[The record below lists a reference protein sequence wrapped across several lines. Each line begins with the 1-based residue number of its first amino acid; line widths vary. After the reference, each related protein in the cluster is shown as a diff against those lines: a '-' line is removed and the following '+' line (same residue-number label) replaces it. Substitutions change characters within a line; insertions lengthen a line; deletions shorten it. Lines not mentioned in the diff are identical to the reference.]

1 LLLGTGN
8 GSRNK
13 VELMGPE
20 PFPLPE
26 PAVKIADRFANW
38 LASIDQTNFFL
49 ALIFIVLIWLARN
62 VIARGILELSSRLMK
77 QLSVELPEQVRNEL
91 NATTAILIVVLALF
105 PALGVLNLPA
115 PAYEFLNRLLASV
128 AIIAV
133 FSGWYNLS
141 GPFVSLLSNDRFRKI
156 QMEAGWMERVAQF
169 GVLLFA
175 ITSLLNVWQIDITG
189 ALTGVGVMGAGIAIA
204 TQDLIRNLI
213 AGMNNMSEKRFAV
226 GDVIQIE
233 GVLVGTVENID
244 LRSTLIKGFDQ
255 IPRYVPNSDLSNA
268 VVLNFTHRTNRRV
281 LVSIPLVLS
290 SSLAQITQVRDALR
304 QYLSE
309 SGDFEL
315 TDDAPQH
322 VYVEGLSD
330 SAVPIIFYAWTRN
343 PDYANS
349 LQVNERLSLKILE
362 IIEFAG
368 TSLAYPT
375 QTVELAKI
383 SAPDLINS
391 SGS

>member
-1 LLLGTGN
+1 M
-8 GSRNK
+8 
-13 VELMGPE
+13 EPE

-26 PAVKIADRFANW
+26 PAVKIAERFANW

-49 ALIFIVLIWLARN
+49 ALIFVVLIWLARN
-62 VIARGILELSSRLMK
+62 VIAHWLLGLSNRLMK
-77 QLSVELPEQVRNEL
+77 QLSVELPERIQNEL
-91 NATTAILIVVLALF
+91 TATTSVLVVVLALF
-105 PALGVLNLPA
+105 PALTVLNLPDSA
-115 PAYEFLNRLLASV
+115 NGFLNKILASV

-133 FSGWYNLS
+133 FSGWYNLC
-141 GPFVSLLSNDRFRKI
+141 GPFVSLLRNDRFRKI
-156 QMEAGWMERVAQF
+156 HMEAGWMERVAQF

-175 ITSLLNVWQIDITG
+175 ITSLLNVWQVDITG

-226 GDVIQIE
+226 GDSIQIE

-290 SSLAQITQVRDALR
+290 STLAQITEVRDALR
-304 QYLSE
+304 HYLSE

-315 TDDAPQH
+315 TEDAPQH

-330 SAVPIIFYAWTRN
+330 SAVPIIFYAWTKV

-362 IIEFAG
+362 IVEHAG
-368 TSLAYPT
+368 TALAYPT
-375 QTVELAKI
+375 QTVELAKMSVPGEI
-383 SAPDLINS
+383 SP

>member
-1 LLLGTGN
+1 
-8 GSRNK
+8 
-13 VELMGPE
+13 M
-20 PFPLPE
+20 PE
-26 PAVKIADRFANW
+26 PAARIAVRFANW

-62 VIARGILELSSRLMK
+62 VIAHWVLGLSTRLLK
-77 QLSVELPEQVRNEL
+77 QLSVQLPEQVRTEL
-91 NATTAILIVVLALF
+91 AATTAILVVVLALY
-105 PALGVLNLPA
+105 PVLDVLNLPD
-115 PAYEFLNRLLASV
+115 FVDGLLNRILASV
-128 AIIAV
+128 AIVAV

-141 GPFVSLLSNDRFRKI
+141 GPFVSLLRNGRFRKI
-156 QMEAGWMERVAQF
+156 HMEARWMERVAQF

-175 ITSLLNVWQIDITG
+175 ITSLLKVWQVDITG
-189 ALTGVGVMGAGIAIA
+189 ALTGVGVLGAGIAIA

-281 LVSIPLVLS
+281 LLSIPLVLS
-290 SSLAQITQVRDALR
+290 SSPAQITQVRDALR
-304 QYLSE
+304 QYLSQ
-309 SGDFEL
+309 SDDFEL
-315 TDDAPQH
+315 SDDAPQH
-322 VYVEGLSD
+322 VYVQALTD
-330 SAVPIIFYAWTRN
+330 SAVPIIFYAWTKV

-362 IIEFAG
+362 VVEQAG
-368 TSLAYPT
+368 TALAYPT
-375 QTVELAKI
+375 QTVELAKVSVPDVI
-383 SAPDLINS
+383 SS

>member
-1 LLLGTGN
+1 MET
-8 GSRNK
+8 
-13 VELMGPE
+13 E
-20 PFPLPE
+20 PFSLPE
-26 PAVKIADRFANW
+26 PAVKLATRFTNW
-38 LASIDQTNFFL
+38 LASIDPTSFVL
-49 ALIFIVLIWLARN
+49 MLIFILVIWLARD
-62 VIARGILELSSRLMK
+62 VIARWVLGLTNRLLK
-77 QLSVELPEQVRNEL
+77 QMSVELPERIRNEL
-91 NATTAILIVVLALF
+91 ATTAAILVVVLALF
-105 PALGVLNLPA
+105 PALGVLKLPGFA
-115 PAYEFLNRLLASV
+115 DAFLHKILSSV

-141 GPFVSLLSNDRFRKI
+141 GPFVSLLRNDRFRKI
-156 QMEAGWMERVAQF
+156 HMEAGWMERVAQF

-175 ITSLLNVWQIDITG
+175 ITSLLKVWQVDITG
-189 ALTGVGVMGAGIAIA
+189 ALTGVGVLGAGIAIA

-290 SSLAQITQVRDALR
+290 SSPSQITQVRDALR
-304 QYLSE
+304 RYLSE

-315 TDDAPQH
+315 SEDAPQH
-322 VYVEGLSD
+322 VYVEALSD
-330 SAVPIIFYAWTRN
+330 SAVPIIFYAWTKD
-343 PDYANS
+343 PDYAHS
-349 LQVNERLSLKILE
+349 LQITERLSLKILE
-362 IIEFAG
+362 IVEQAG
-368 TSLAYPT
+368 TALAYPT
-375 QTVELAKI
+375 RTIEVSNNSDA
-383 SAPDLINS
+383 SAVNS